1 MLMTALPVVAQQPE
15 TPAELP
21 APAVPAAEQPAPT
34 AEQAAPAAE
43 QPAPAAEQAAPAAE
57 QPAPTAEQ
65 AAPAAEQPAPTAEQ
79 AAPAAEQPAPAPEP
93 APEAQPAPQPEQP
106 AHASAPAPQPAPATV
121 APDSQSS
128 TVNGQS
134 SLVSAYRGI
143 VKVEV
148 AASRPDYRTP
158 WQTGSFGRGNG
169 TGFMVAPGL
178 FLTNA
183 HVVSNA
189 ERIYLMPYADSRQLP
204 ARVKYISH
212 EADLAM
218 LEVADAS
225 AFADVPCLK
234 LSTELP
240 NLEDEVRAI
249 GYPIGGKRL
258 SVTRG
263 IISRID
269 TIKYAHT
276 RQDEHLAVQIDAAIN
291 PGNSGGPV
299 LKGDEVVGV
308 AFQGLLEANSTGYM
322 IPAPVISH
330 FLQDVKD
337 GKYDG
342 YVELGAEFAPMENP
356 AMRRH
361 YGLDDNA
368 PGCLVANVIK
378 GSCADGILQAG
389 DVVVR
394 VNGHSVDRSA
404 MIELDGVRVGLE
416 ELAERAFSGDVITM
430 CILRDGQEH
439 QVELKPSPLAAFR
452 VMAMAHDERPRYVHY
467 AGLVFQPLHFNV
479 IASHNIS
486 PRNFMVEMDAYLSGG
501 FTTRDDVVVLTRILP
516 DEVNARLDN
525 TGRGIVE
532 RVNGVEVKGLA
543 HLYSLLYP
551 EDTTTRPPY
560 TVIEMAGAP
569 RPLVI
574 DNSTVDVANE
584 RISTNY
590 SIPSPARLNP

>member
-1 MLMTALPVVAQQPE
+1 MAALPVVAQEPMPAPEQPAPEQTVPTAEQLTPETPQPTEPAPEQPATPAPEQAPAEQTQPE
-15 TPAELP
+15 TPAP
-21 APAVPAAEQPAPT
+21 ASDPEPT
-34 AEQAAPAAE
+34 APEPE
-43 QPAPAAEQAAPAAE
+43 
-57 QPAPTAEQ
+57 PTAPE
-65 AAPAAEQPAPTAEQ
+65 P
-79 AAPAAEQPAPAPEP
+79 PAPAPEP
-93 APEAQPAPQPEQP
+93 P
-106 AHASAPAPQPAPATV
+106 APAPEPQTPAPAPAEAETP
-121 APDSQSS
+121 APEPQ
-128 TVNGQS
+128 QPAAQ

-189 ERIYLMPYADSRQLP
+189 ERIYLMPYADARQLP

-218 LEVADAS
+218 LEVEDAS

-240 NLEDEVRAI
+240 RLEDEVRAI

-263 IISRID
+263 IVSRID
-269 TIKYAHT
+269 TIKYAHS

-330 FLQDVKD
+330 FLKDVED

-342 YVELGAEFAPMENP
+342 YVELGVEFAALENP

-361 YGLDDNA
+361 YGLDDAA
-368 PGCLVANVIK
+368 PGCLVSNVIK
-378 GSCADGILQAG
+378 GSCADGILQPG
-389 DVVVR
+389 DIVLA
-394 VNGHSVDRSA
+394 VNGISVDRSA
-404 MIELDGVRVGLE
+404 MIELEGVRVGLE
-416 ELAERAFSGDVITM
+416 ELAERAFSGDVISM
-430 CILRDGQEH
+430 SILRDGQVIQTE
-439 QVELKPSPLAAFR
+439 VKPTPLAAFR
-452 VMAMAHDERPRYVHY
+452 VMAMAHDERPRYVHF
-467 AGLVFQPLHFNV
+467 AGLVFQPVHYNV
-479 IASHNIS
+479 IAAHNIS
-486 PRNFMVEMDAYLSGG
+486 PRQFMVELDAYLSGG
-501 FTTRDDVVVLTRILP
+501 FTHQDDVVVLTRILP
-516 DEVNARLDN
+516 DEVNARLED
-525 TGRGIVE
+525 TGRGIVKK
-532 RVNGVEVKGLA
+532 VNGEEVKGLA

-551 EDTTTRPPY
+551 ADGIARPAY
-560 TVIEMAGAP
+560 TVIELAGAA

-574 DNSTVDVANE
+574 DNATIDAANA
-584 RISTNY
+584 RISAGY

>member
-1 MLMTALPVVAQQPE
+1 MPPLSRQNNGVKLRSIPLILLAALPAAAQQPE
-15 TPAELP
+15 SVPADP
-21 APAVPAAEQPAPT
+21 APEQTAAPAPQ
-34 AEQAAPAAE
+34 QAAPVAAQSRAP
-43 QPAPAAEQAAPAAE
+43 QPP
-57 QPAPTAEQ
+57 QPDA
-65 AAPAAEQPAPTAEQ
+65 
-79 AAPAAEQPAPAPEP
+79 APAPEQQLP
-93 APEAQPAPQPEQP
+93 AQSEPVPQPEP
-106 AHASAPAPQPAPATV
+106 APAQEQSAPAQPV
-121 APDSQSS
+121 APVAD
-128 TVNGQS
+128 TAATPVNRRNTP
-134 SLVSAYRGI
+134 SLASAYRGI

-158 WQTGSFGRGNG
+158 WQSGSFGRGNG

-189 ERIYLMPYADSRQLP
+189 ERIYLMPYADARQLP

-212 EADLAM
+212 ESDLAL
-218 LEVADAS
+218 LEVADTS

-240 NLEDEVRAI
+240 NLEDEVRAV

-269 TIKYAHT
+269 TIKYAHS

-322 IPAPVISH
+322 IPAPVISR
-330 FLQDVKD
+330 FLQDIKD

-342 YVELGAEFAPMENP
+342 YVELGAVFSPLENP

-361 YGLDDNA
+361 YGLEEQS
-368 PGCLVANVIK
+368 PGCLVADVVK
-378 GSCADGILQAG
+378 GGCADGVLQPG
-389 DVVVR
+389 DIIQSI
-394 VNGHSVDRSA
+394 NGLSVDRSA
-404 MIELDGVRVGLE
+404 MIELNGVRVGLE
-416 ELAERAFSGDVITM
+416 ELAERAFLGDVLKCTV
-430 CILRDGQEH
+430 LRDGRTQEA
-439 QVELKPSPLAAFR
+439 ELRPAPLPAWK
-452 VMAMAHDERPRYVHY
+452 VMALAHDEKPRYVHF

-479 IASHNIS
+479 IAAHNIPPAS
-486 PRNFMVEMDAYLSGG
+486 FMVEMEDFLQGG
-501 FTTRDDVVVLTRILP
+501 FRTMTDVVVLTRVLP
-516 DEVNARLDN
+516 DEVNARFDDP
-525 TGRGIVE
+525 GRRIVTK
-532 RVNGVEVKGLA
+532 VNGVEVKGLA

-551 EDTTTRPPY
+551 ENGQPRPDF
-560 TVIEMAGAP
+560 TVIEFADAA
-569 RPLVI
+569 RPMVI
-574 DNSTVDVANE
+574 DNATLNAANE
-584 RISTNY
+584 RISRSY
-590 SIPSPARLNP
+590 GIPAPARLNP

>member
-1 MLMTALPVVAQQPE
+1 MLMTALPVVAQQSE
-15 TPAELP
+15 TPAEQP
-21 APAVPAAEQPAPT
+21 APAPPAAEQPAPVP
-34 AEQAAPAAE
+34 EQPVPAPE
-43 QPAPAAEQAAPAAE
+43 QPAPV
-57 QPAPTAEQ
+57 
-65 AAPAAEQPAPTAEQ
+65 
-79 AAPAAEQPAPAPEP
+79 AEQPAPAPEQPAPVPEQPAPVAEQPSPAPEQPVPVPEQPAPVAEQPAPAPEQPTP
-93 APEAQPAPQPEQP
+93 APEATPAPVQQV
-106 AHASAPAPQPAPATV
+106 APAPGAQAQAV
-121 APDSQSS
+121 GSS
-128 TVNGQS
+128 LSS

-158 WQTGSFGRGNG
+158 WQSGSFGRGNG
-169 TGFMVAPGL
+169 TGFMVEPGL

-189 ERIYLMPYADSRQLP
+189 ERIYLMPYADARQLP
-204 ARVKYISH
+204 AKVKYISH
-212 EADLAM
+212 EADLAL

-234 LSTELP
+234 LSSELP

-263 IISRID
+263 IVSRID
-269 TIKYAHT
+269 TIKYAHP

-299 LKGDEVVGV
+299 LKGNEVVGV

-330 FLQDVKD
+330 FLKDVKD

-342 YVELGAEFAPMENP
+342 YVELGATFGSLENP

-361 YGLDDNA
+361 YGLDDRA
-368 PGCLVANVIK
+368 PGCLVMDVVK
-378 GSCADGILQAG
+378 GSCADGVLQPG
-389 DVVVR
+389 DVVR
-394 VNGHSVDRSA
+394 SVNGLMVDRSA

-416 ELAERAFSGDVITM
+416 ELAERAFSGDVLQLG
-430 CILRDGQEH
+430 ILRGGEEKT
-439 QVELKPSPLAAFR
+439 VELKPAPLAAFK
-452 VMAMAHDERPRYVHY
+452 VMAMEHDCLPRYVHF
-467 AGLVFQPLHFNV
+467 AGLVFQPLHYNV
-479 IASHNIS
+479 IAAHSLS
-486 PRNFMVEMDAYLSGG
+486 PRNFMVEMDAYLNGG
-501 FTTRDDVVVLTRILP
+501 FTEMEDVVVLTRVLP
-516 DEVNARLDN
+516 DEVNARFDDH
-525 TGRGIVE
+525 GRGIVVS
-532 RVNGVEVKGLA
+532 VNGEKVKGLA

-551 EDTTTRPPY
+551 EEDSPRPDF
-560 TVIEMAGAP
+560 TVIELAGAP

-574 DNSTVDVANE
+574 DNATLDAANE
-584 RISTNY
+584 RISKGY